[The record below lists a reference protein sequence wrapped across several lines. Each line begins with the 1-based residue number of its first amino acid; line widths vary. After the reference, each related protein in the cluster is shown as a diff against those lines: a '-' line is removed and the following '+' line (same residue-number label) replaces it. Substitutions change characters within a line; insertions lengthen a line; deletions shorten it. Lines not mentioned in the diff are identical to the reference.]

1 MIMINPISEIE
12 ARHSAMNYLARR
24 EHSSLELRNKLLR
37 KGFESAVIDKVLL
50 QLQLDNLLSDERF
63 AENYTRMRTAKGYGP
78 LSIQQELQRR
88 GIDNNLLSVFVNA
101 NDSSWAS
108 IASQVREKRFG
119 QDLPVNKRE
128 LAKQVRFLENRG
140 FTYSQIKVALSGKIL

>member
-1 MIMINPISEIE
+1 MINPISEIE
-12 ARHSAMNYLARR
+12 ARQSAMNYLAIR

-37 KGFESAVIDKVLL
+37 KGFEEAVIDKVLV

-63 AENYTRMRTAKGYGP
+63 AESYTRMRTAKGYGP

-101 NDSSWAS
+101 NDSSWVS
-108 IASQVREKRFG
+108 IACQVREKRFG